1 MHTRSPAVAGA
12 FYPSDPQD
20 LDRELDACFTRGVAW
35 SGPAPLALVVPHA
48 GYVYSGPIAAS
59 GYATL
64 APLRGRIRRVALLGP
79 SHRFGFRGFA
89 IPEAEAWS
97 TPLGVVPLDRTA
109 LGALATRPD
118 VVASD
123 RIHAQEHS
131 LEVQLPFLQRVLG
144 EFTLLP
150 ILFGQVDLSV
160 GEALVQQL
168 WADEATLVVVSTDL
182 SHYHAQ
188 DHARRVDA
196 QTVADVE
203 SLQAEAV
210 EQSEA
215 CGSAPLAALVAAAR
229 ARGLSLHAIDVRTS
243 ADTAGDP
250 SRVVGYASLVAT
262 LDDATTA
269 ASTDA
274 TVFDLHATRFDRDQ
288 RRHLCELA
296 HLAIA
301 QRLGLPAPAPLG
313 GCRADAWLREPAAAF
328 VTLDLDGDLRGCI
341 GTTEP
346 HYALGDAIMRHA
358 VAAAFHDPR
367 FPPVTPDEFDRLD
380 LSISVL
386 SPRVAVPW
394 LPRRDLERRLRVGVD
409 GLLLESGSRRATFL
423 PSVWEELSSPAAF
436 VAALLRKAGIG
447 RDEWPANLQISVY
460 TTESWHAVDVA

>member
-20 LDRELDACFTRGVAW
+20 LQRELDACFARSVAW
-35 SGPAPLALVVPHA
+35 SGPTPLALVVPHA

-64 APLRGRIRRVALLGP
+64 APLRGRVRRVVLLGP

-97 TPLGVVPLDRTA
+97 TPLGVVPLDRAA
-109 LGALATRPD
+109 LDALSTRPD

-150 ILFGQVDLSV
+150 ILFGQVDLPA
-160 GEALVQQL
+160 GQALVQQL
-168 WADEATLVVVSTDL
+168 WGAEATLVVVSTDL

-196 QTVADVE
+196 QTVTAVE
-203 SLQAEAV
+203 ALHAEAV
-210 EQSEA
+210 EESEA
-215 CGSAPLAALVAAAR
+215 CGSAPLSALVAAAR
-229 ARGLSLHAIDVRTS
+229 ALGLSLHAVDVRTS

-250 SRVVGYASLVAT
+250 SRVVGYASLVVTSGA
-262 LDDATTA
+262 DTTE
-269 ASTDA
+269 ASPDTD
-274 TVFDLHATRFDRDQ
+274 RFDRDQ

-296 HLAIA
+296 WLAIA
-301 QRLGLPAPAPLG
+301 QHLGRPVSAPLG
-313 GCRADAWLREPAAAF
+313 GWRADAWLREPAAAF
-328 VTLDLDGDLRGCI
+328 VTLHLDGDLRGCI

-346 HYALGDAIMRHA
+346 HYALGDAIKRHA

-367 FPPVTPDEFDRLD
+367 FPPVTPGEFDRLD

-436 VAALLRKAGIG
+436 VTALLRKAGIG
-447 RDEWPANLQISVY
+447 RDEWPASLQISVY
-460 TTESWHAVDVA
+460 TTESWHAGDVA